1 MLSSEWHIAQTREI
15 RLWQPFYKLLT
26 RYRLIFNKLWRIIHN
41 TDFDRVSRPEA
52 CHSLDDEAE
61 KKDFAR
67 GKVIKLSVFCIN
79 SWKNTGFFRVNIV
92 VLR

>member
-1 MLSSEWHIAQTREI
+1 MIGLAGLRHATPWI
-15 RLWQPFYKLLT
+15 
-26 RYRLIFNKLWRIIHN
+26 
-41 TDFDRVSRPEA
+41 
-52 CHSLDDEAE
+52 DEAE